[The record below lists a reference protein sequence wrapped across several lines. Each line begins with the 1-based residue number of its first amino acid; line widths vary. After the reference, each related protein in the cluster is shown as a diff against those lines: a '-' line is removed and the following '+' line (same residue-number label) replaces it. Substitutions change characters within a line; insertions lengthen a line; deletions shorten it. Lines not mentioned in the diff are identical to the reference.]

1 MNTRN
6 FPVIALAL
14 AVFIHL
20 LLFMATTPDAN
31 GQTLLPLLT
40 LLIIAEFG
48 FIVSMVGAYVSGSQQ
63 LKDGLTATG
72 ILITLLCAALALSL
86 MLQGIELWPL

>member
-1 MNTRN
+1 MSTRN

-20 LLFMATTPDAN
+20 LLYMSTTPDAS
-31 GQTLLPLLT
+31 GQTILPLLT

-48 FIVSMVGAYVSGSQQ
+48 FIVSIIGAYVSGSQQ

-72 ILITLLCAALALSL
+72 ILITLLCAVLAISL
-86 MLQGIELWPL
+86 MRKGFELWPL